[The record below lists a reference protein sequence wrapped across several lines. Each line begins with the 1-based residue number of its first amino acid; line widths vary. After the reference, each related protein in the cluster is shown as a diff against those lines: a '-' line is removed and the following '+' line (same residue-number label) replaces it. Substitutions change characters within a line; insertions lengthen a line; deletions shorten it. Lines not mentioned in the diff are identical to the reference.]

1 MAILKRA
8 HLRLPWLTHDR
19 YFTTSG
25 AGLRTVQEDSR
36 PKSWS
41 RAVLLGAAAIAVLG
55 AWLLRPTPTA
65 QAQSCCLGSPPICDN
80 GSYCDSSTGE
90 WACGPGS
97 PIIVDLVG
105 RGFELTDPPNG
116 VLFDL
121 RVRGKRDL
129 ISWTRIGSGNA
140 WLALDRNGN
149 GTIDDASELFGDAT
163 PQPLPPKGQGRN
175 GFLALAVF
183 DRPENGGNGDG
194 VIDARDAVF
203 SRLRLWHDRNH
214 NGLSES
220 NELLT
225 LTSVNIRGF
234 KLQYEDSR
242 RKDEFGNAFRYRAE
256 VLLDDDAQAGRWA
269 WDVFLKVLSQ

>member
-1 MAILKRA
+1 M
-8 HLRLPWLTHDR
+8 
-19 YFTTSG
+19 
-25 AGLRTVQEDSR
+25 
-36 PKSWS
+36 
-41 RAVLLGAAAIAVLG
+41 
-55 AWLLRPTPTA
+55 
-65 QAQSCCLGSPPICDN
+65 
-80 GSYCDSSTGE
+80 
-90 WACGPGS
+90 
-97 PIIVDLVG
+97 
-105 RGFELTDPPNG
+105 
-116 VLFDL
+116 
-121 RVRGKRDL
+121 